1 MPTDN
6 FVSHSKGLE
15 SPASKGVAVTTHDT
29 NELDP
34 IPRAIYVGGA
44 GNIVATMDGVDV
56 TFVGVQAGSVLPIRP
71 TKIKTA
77 STATSMVAL
86 S

>member
-6 FVSHSKGLE
+6 FGSHSRGLE
-15 SPASKGVAVTTHDT
+15 SPATTAVAVTTHDS

-34 IPRAIYVGGA
+34 TPRAIYVGGA
-44 GNIVATMDGVDV
+44 GNVVATMNGVDV